1 MICRFNT
8 SPHPEDMTPPEAAPA
23 STGWT
28 HRLRLYYERNES
40 QIAVLSFI
48 CGFFFDVVTIERVDS
63 WYTIGQQGIYLAL
76 IMTVL
81 MQMFFEQGKPPLE
94 LAGLPAIKRWYHEYR
109 SAAIHFFLG
118 TLLNL
123 YTIFFFKS
131 SSLLVSA
138 SFMAFLVF
146 LLIANESRRFK
157 SMGLAFKFG
166 LLSLCGLSFF
176 AYVTPIFAGSIGP
189 TVFLASMVIGCLPL
203 AAAAWWVRASA
214 PELFPRARMQ
224 ILVPLGCVLVG
235 FLVFYQLR
243 LIPPAPLS
251 IRFIG
256 VYHSVERTDGT
267 YRLSHLRPFWRFW
280 QNGDQEFIAQP
291 GDRVY
296 VFFRIF
302 SPTRFSDQVLMRWYW
317 KNDRRGW
324 TRQDSIPIKIVG
336 GREQGFR
343 GYGFKS
349 NYQPG
354 PWKVQI
360 ETTDGREI
368 GRVYFDLQLQA
379 EAPRY
384 FQIDIE

>member
-1 MICRFNT
+1 
-8 SPHPEDMTPPEAAPA
+8 MTPPEVAPTPTA
-23 STGWT
+23 WT
-28 HRLRLYYERNES
+28 QRLRLYYEKNEG
-40 QIAVLSFI
+40 QIAILSFI
-48 CGFFFDVVTIERVDS
+48 CGFFFDVVTVERVDS
-63 WYTIGQQGIYLAL
+63 WYTIGQQGIYLVL

-81 MQMFFEQGKPPLE
+81 MQMFLEQGRPPLD
-94 LAGLPAIKRWYHEYR
+94 LSSLPAIKRWYHEYR
-109 SAAIHFFLG
+109 SAVIHFFLG
-118 TLLNL
+118 TLLNI

-146 LLIANESRRFK
+146 LLIANESKRFK

-189 TVFLASMVIGCLPL
+189 GVFLASMAIGFLPF
-203 AAAAWWVRASA
+203 AGAVGWVRATA
-214 PELFPRARMQ
+214 PPLFPRARRQ

-235 FLVFYQLR
+235 FLVFYALR
-243 LIPPAPLS
+243 LIPPVPLS

-256 VYHSVERTDGT
+256 VYHAVEKAEDL
-267 YRLSHLRPFWRFW
+267 YRLSHERPFWRFW
-280 QNGDQEFIAQP
+280 QNGDQDFIAQP

-317 KNDRRGW
+317 KDGERGW
-324 TRQDSIPIKIVG
+324 IRQDSIPIKIVG

-354 PWKVQI
+354 QWKVQI
-360 ETTDGREI
+360 ETTDAREI
-368 GRVYFDLQLQA
+368 GRVYFDLELGS
-379 EAPRY
+379 EAPRS
-384 FQIDIE
+384 FQLDIE

>member
-1 MICRFNT
+1 MIC
-8 SPHPEDMTPPEAAPA
+8 SLQSEPVPGDMTPPDAAPTL
-23 STGWT
+23 TGWT

-40 QIAVLSFI
+40 QFAVLSFI
-48 CGFFFDVVTIERVDS
+48 CGFLFDIVTIERVDS

-81 MQMFFEQGKPPLE
+81 VQMFFEQGKPPLDIV
-94 LAGLPAIKRWYHEYR
+94 GLPALKRWYYEYR

-146 LLIANESRRFK
+146 LLIANETRRFK

-166 LLSLCGLSFF
+166 LLSLCGFSFF
-176 AYVTPIFAGSIGP
+176 VYVTPIFAGSIGP
-189 TVFLASMVIGCLPL
+189 AVFLASMAIGCLPL
-203 AAAAWWVRASA
+203 AAATWWVRGSA
-214 PELFPRARMQ
+214 PELFPHARKQ

-256 VYHSVERTDGT
+256 VYHAVERTNGT
-267 YRLSHLRPFWRFW
+267 YRLSHQRPFWRFW

-317 KNDRRGW
+317 RNGERRW
-324 TRQDSIPIKIVG
+324 LRQDSIPINIVG

-354 PWKVQI
+354 RWKVQV

-368 GRVYFDLQLQA
+368 GRVYFDLELGA
-379 EAPRY
+379 KVPRY

>member
-1 MICRFNT
+1 
-8 SPHPEDMTPPEAAPA
+8 MTPPESAPA

-28 HRLRLYYERNES
+28 HRLRLYYEKNEG

-48 CGFFFDVVTIERVDS
+48 CGFFFDIVTVERVDS
-63 WYTIGQQGIYLAL
+63 WLTIGQQTVYLAL

-81 MQMFFEQGKPPLE
+81 MQMFLEQGKPPLD
-94 LAGLPAIKRWYHEYR
+94 LASLPALKRWYYEYR

-123 YTIFFFKS
+123 YTIFYFKS

-146 LLIANESRRFK
+146 LLIANESKRFK

-166 LLSLCGLSFF
+166 LLSLSGLSFF
-176 AYVTPIFAGSIGP
+176 AYVTPIFTGSIGP
-189 TVFLASMVIGCLPL
+189 TVFLVSIWIGCLPL
-203 AAAAWWVRASA
+203 AAAAWWVRGSA
-214 PELFPRARMQ
+214 PELFPRARKQ
-224 ILVPLGCVLVG
+224 ILAPLSCVLVG
-235 FLVFYQLR
+235 FLVFYQLK
-243 LIPPAPLS
+243 LIPPVPLS

-256 VYHSVERTDGT
+256 VYHAVEKTGDI
-267 YRLSHLRPFWRFW
+267 YRLSHERPFWRFW
-280 QNGDQEFIAQP
+280 HNGDRDFFAQP
-291 GDRVY
+291 GDRIY
-296 VFFRIF
+296 VFFRLF

-317 KNDRRGW
+317 KEGARGW
-324 TRQDSIPIKIVG
+324 TLQDSIPIKIIG

-354 PWKVQI
+354 EWKVQV
-360 ETTDGREI
+360 ETTDKREI
-368 GRVYFDLQLQA
+368 GRVYFDLQLDA
-379 EAPRY
+379 ENPRR
-384 FQIDIE
+384 FQLDIE

>member
-1 MICRFNT
+1 
-8 SPHPEDMTPPEAAPA
+8 MTPPEAAPA
-23 STGWT
+23 STWS
-28 HRLRLYYERNES
+28 HRLRLYYERNEGPIS
-40 QIAVLSFI
+40 VLSFI
-48 CGFFFDVVTIERVDS
+48 CGFFFDVVTIERIDS
-63 WYTIGQQGIYLAL
+63 WYTICQQGVYLAL

-81 MQMFFEQGKPPLE
+81 LQIFFEQGRPPLD
-94 LAGLPAIKRWYHEYR
+94 LAGLPALKRWYYEYR

-146 LLIANESRRFK
+146 LLIANESKRFK

-189 TVFLASMVIGCLPL
+189 EVFFVSMAVGCMPL
-203 AAAAWWVRASA
+203 AAAAWWVRVSE
-214 PELFPRARMQ
+214 PTLFGRAAKQ

-256 VYHSVERTDGT
+256 VYHSVERTEEG
-267 YRLSHLRPFWRFW
+267 YRLSHERPFWRFW
-280 QNGDQEFIAQP
+280 ENGDQEFLAQP

-317 KNDRRGW
+317 KDGTRGW
-324 TRQDSIPIKIVG
+324 ARQDSIPIKIVG

-354 PWKVQI
+354 EWKVQI

-368 GRVYFDLQLQA
+368 GRVYFDLWLV
-379 EAPRY
+379 EGGFPRS